1 MADDNSRL
9 LSDEELLAIEEMV
22 ASGDLDGEG
31 FNVGVAANRY
41 DLTLQDTSVGVNV
54 TAIEQIN
61 DRFHRF
67 LRAGLLEDLRY
78 NPRLKAGRID
88 IIKYGE
94 YVQSTEPPISVNVLK
109 IDPLRGECLCL
120 IHPQVVFSCLDN
132 WFGGNARTLTSVPAG
147 RIFTPT
153 ENAVIEKIRNAV
165 FESLTEAWAPFLKI
179 ECEMASAEISAVF
192 ANIAADDDMVILNR
206 FETDIMGDEGD
217 KGFVDI
223 VYPYASLKLVR
234 DVLRA
239 RVETSAGNAQ
249 ADSDW
254 TKSLSASID
263 EVEAK
268 VVVKAA
274 EFSIS
279 IDQLSNLKE
288 GDWLPFRAPDH
299 AEVSVNGFPIFT
311 ADVGSRGNQ
320 VAVQIVSSVLPKENH
335 E

>member
-1 MADDNSRL
+1 MAEDNSRL
-9 LSDEELLAIEEMV
+9 LTDDELLAIEEMV

-54 TAIEQIN
+54 SAIEQIN

-67 LRAGLLEDLRY
+67 FRAGLLEDLRY
-78 NPRLKAGRID
+78 NPKLKSGRID

-109 IDPLRGECLCL
+109 IDPLRGECLCV
-120 IHPQVVFSCLDN
+120 IHSQVVFSCLDN
-132 WFGGNARTLTSVPAG
+132 WFGGNARNLTTVASG

-153 ENAVIEKIRNAV
+153 ETAVIDKIRSVV
-165 FESLTEAWAPFLKI
+165 FDSLTEAWGPFLKI
-179 ECEMASAEISAVF
+179 DCEISSSEISAVF
-192 ANIAADDDMVILNR
+192 ANIAADEDMVILNR
-206 FETDIMGDEGD
+206 FETDLEDDDND

-234 DVLRA
+234 DALRA
-239 RVETSAGNAQ
+239 RVEHSGGN
-249 ADSDW
+249 ADSDNKW
-254 TKSLSASID
+254 SKELGLTLD
-263 EVEAK
+263 EVEAEL
-268 VVVKAA
+268 VVKAVD
-274 EFSIS
+274 FSIS
-279 IDQLSNLKE
+279 IDDLSNLKV

-299 AEVSVNGFPIFT
+299 AEVSVNGFPIFN

-320 VAVQIVSSVLPKENH
+320 VAVQIVSSVLPEEK
-335 E
+335 